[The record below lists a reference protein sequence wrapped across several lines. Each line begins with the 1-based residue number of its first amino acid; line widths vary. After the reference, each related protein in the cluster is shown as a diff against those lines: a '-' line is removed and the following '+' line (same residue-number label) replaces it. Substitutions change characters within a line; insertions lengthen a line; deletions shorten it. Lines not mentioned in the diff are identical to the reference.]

1 MTLNLNGDKYKK
13 IYYDDFYTPENKVL
27 RDPYL
32 IHRSYFPTLLNKL
45 DLKGIGVE
53 IGVKE
58 GNFSKILL
66 DNWECKKLYL
76 VDPWEVQEKDN
87 YDENQNH
94 NHNKDFE
101 NTLKNLSKFTDRYEI
116 IRKYSDKAHTHFEN
130 ESLDFIY
137 IDGNHSYEAVKKD
150 LELWYPKLKKGG
162 IIAGDD
168 YTFLPVE
175 KMRDGF
181 IFGVTKAVNEF
192 CDKIKKNVSL
202 QFFGDWFYEL
212 IGTEYHIPSRNWY
225 FIK

>member
-1 MTLNLNGDKYKK
+1 MTFNLHNDKYKK
-13 IYYDDFYTPENKVL
+13 IYYDDYYTPQNKVI

-32 IHRSYFPTLLNKL
+32 IHRSYFPAFLNKL

-58 GNFSKILL
+58 GHFSKILL
-66 DNWECKKLYL
+66 DNWDCEKLYL
-76 VDPWEVQEKDN
+76 VDPWENQKKEN
-87 YDENQNH
+87 YDENNNH
-94 NHNKDFE
+94 NHNQDLE
-101 NTLKNLSKFTDRYEI
+101 NTIKKLENYKERYEI
-116 IRKYSDKAHTHFEN
+116 IREYSDIAYKNFN
-130 ESLDFIY
+130 DESLDFIY

-162 IIAGDD
+162 VFAGDD
-168 YTFLPVE
+168 YTYLPVE
-175 KMRDGF
+175 KVPDGYV
-181 IFGVTKAVNEF
+181 FGVTKAVNEF

-212 IGTEYHIPSRNWY
+212 LEIGYHIPSRNWY